1 MLKAIL
7 ILLGIAALVYF
18 GFPAIQQGFYAIRY
32 PATGEK
38 TAHQIDPSVEP
49 VQEDVLQDSFF
60 VKDREGRDV
69 ELIPVARYD
78 IEALSVINRA
88 YPRIDVKAPVG
99 DVLTTDLVLVWG
111 RLAEEQYLRHVR
123 FAHQFTYMTFKYS
136 EPSLD
141 RDLGYDYIS
150 SHVSS
155 NHLIAAN
162 PNIAHGLRRIGKN
175 DPVRI
180 KGYLVNIQISGTPVI
195 VTSTVRTDNWRQGE
209 GNRGGSEFIYVT
221 EMQRGSDIYK

>member
-7 ILLGIAALVYF
+7 ILFGIAALVYF
-18 GFPAIQQGFYAIRY
+18 GFSTIQQGFYALRY

-38 TAHQIDPSVEP
+38 TTHLIDPSVEP
-49 VQEDVLQDSFF
+49 VQEEARQDSFF

-78 IEALSVINRA
+78 IEALSVIDRA
-88 YPRIDVKAPVG
+88 YPRIDVGAPVG
-99 DVLTTDLVLVWG
+99 DVLTADLVLVWG
-111 RLAEEQYLRHVR
+111 RLAEEQYLQHVR

-180 KGYLVNIQISGTPVI
+180 KGYLVNIQIPGAPVI
-195 VTSTVRTDNWRQGE
+195 PTSTVRTDNWRQGE

-221 EMQRGSDIYK
+221 ELQLGRDIYK